1 MASCYDKLPFSQ
13 LIQLFAAAH
22 GMTWELILDRMVDLH
37 WDYLVAMVVPADVE
51 ISLLFV
57 DYDNISCYR
66 VPWSDKPEIARN
78 IIARY
83 NDTLLQVYDSQ
94 NPKGRYMPLGWEP
107 TASS

>member
-1 MASCYDKLPFSQ
+1 MATGYDKMPFSQ
-13 LIQLFAAAH
+13 LIQLFAAVH

-57 DYDNISCYR
+57 GYDNISCYR

-83 NDTLLQVYDSQ
+83 NSTLLQVYNSQ
-94 NPKGRYMPLGWEP
+94 NPEGKYMPLGWDP
-107 TASS
+107 TALS

>member
-1 MASCYDKLPFSQ
+1 MATGYDMLPFSQ

-66 VPWSDKPEIARN
+66 VPWSDTPEIARN

-83 NDTLLQVYDSQ
+83 NDTLLQVYNSQ
-94 NPKGRYMPLGWEP
+94 NPEGKYMPLGWSP

>member
-1 MASCYDKLPFSQ
+1 MATGYDKLPFSQ

-37 WDYLVAMVVPADVE
+37 WDYLVAMVVPPNVDVSIMF
-51 ISLLFV
+51 ISV
-57 DYDNISCYR
+57 NNVSYYS

-83 NDTLLQVYDSQ
+83 NDTLLQVYDSE
-94 NPKGRYMPLGWEP
+94 NPKGKYMPLGWEP
-107 TASS
+107 TVSS